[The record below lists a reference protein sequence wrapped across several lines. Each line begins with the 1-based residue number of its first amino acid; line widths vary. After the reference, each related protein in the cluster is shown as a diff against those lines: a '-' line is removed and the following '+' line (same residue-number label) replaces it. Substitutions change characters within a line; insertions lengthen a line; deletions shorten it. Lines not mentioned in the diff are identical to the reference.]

1 MNYSIL
7 NRRFS
12 LGLLQCTAKCKPN
25 MRQYGCMSSSVCYG
39 SSNHIRS
46 FVVQR
51 YPFLLPC
58 MCLHNVSHDQIH
70 MLLKKFWILR
80 IIYFILIWKTCEEHC
95 QNNAKV
101 LQGQEHSFLVPPYI
115 TLSCLFL

>member
-12 LGLLQCTAKCKPN
+12 LGLLQYTAKNKPN
-25 MRQYGCMSSSVCYG
+25 MRQYHCMSSPVCYG

-51 YPFLLPC
+51 YTFLLPC
-58 MCLHNVSHDQIH
+58 MCLHNVSHDQIQ
-70 MLLKKFWILR
+70 MLLNKICILR
-80 IIYFILIWKTCEEHC
+80 IIYFYTDME
-95 QNNAKV
+95 NM
-101 LQGQEHSFLVPPYI
+101 SR
-115 TLSCLFL
+115 TLSEQC